1 MSIQNNQNEPININQ
16 ISEKNVNIKQENNH
30 IDNEKGQYDNLAFNS
45 KLILDVNKIQPRKDS
60 ETPQIKFSIDLPN
73 APKQRLHE
81 YLNNDLLNALDNNLS
96 NPSTPLVNP
105 NNPLQQPQLNNINNI
120 PQISLNNDFNNIQF
134 QHNNINNNL
143 NTNNMFNQQLQMNL
157 LNQQNILNH
166 ISGNNKIQQQQHN
179 KEKGKKPFEIREG
192 DWTCFDCNNLN
203 FAFRTKCNRC
213 GLAKE
218 DSIKKYNM
226 KMLQNMYNNQQNI
239 INSNNGGMYFPSMK
253 K

>member
-1 MSIQNNQNEPININQ
+1 MSYQNNQKEPININQ
-16 ISEKNVNIKQENNH
+16 INEKIVNVKQEINH
-30 IDNEKGQYDNLAFNS
+30 PDNEKGQYENLAFNS
-45 KLILDVNKIQPRKDS
+45 KLILDVNEIQSRKDS

-105 NNPLQQPQLNNINNI
+105 NNPLQNPQLTNINNI
-120 PQISLNNDFNNIQF
+120 PQISLNDDSNKIQF
-134 QHNNINNNL
+134 QNTNINNNI
-143 NTNNMFNQQLQMNL
+143 NTNSMFNQQLQMNL
-157 LNQQNILNH
+157 LNHKNLLNH
-166 ISGNNKIQQQQHN
+166 ITGNNKIQQQHM

-192 DWTCFDCNNLN
+192 DWTCFYCNNLN

-239 INSNNGGMYFPSMK
+239 INSNNGGMYFPSMMK
-253 K
+253 

>member
-16 ISEKNVNIKQENNH
+16 ITEKNVNIKQDNNH

-81 YLNNDLLNALDNNLS
+81 YLNNDLINALDNNLS
-96 NPSTPLVNP
+96 NPSTPLLNNP
-105 NNPLQQPQLNNINNI
+105 NLPQNQINNNNMDNI
-120 PQISLNNDFNNIQF
+120 TQISLNDDFNHYQ
-134 QHNNINNNL
+134 NNN
-143 NTNNMFNQQLQMNL
+143 NMNNNYNIFNQQMKMNMI
-157 LNQQNILNH
+157 QNNMLNH
-166 ISGNNKIQQQQHN
+166 METNIQNNKNHN

-192 DWTCFDCNNLN
+192 DWTCFHCNNLN

-213 GLAKE
+213 GLPK
-218 DSIKKYNM
+218 DVSIKKYNM
-226 KMLQNMYNNQQNI
+226 KIIQNMYNNPQNI
-239 INSNNGGMYFPSMK
+239 INNNNGGMYFSSIMK
-253 K
+253 

>member
-1 MSIQNNQNEPININQ
+1 MSFQNNQNEPININQ
-16 ISEKNVNIKQENNH
+16 ISEKNENLKQEINH
-30 IDNEKGQYDNLAFNS
+30 TDNEKGQYENLKFNS
-45 KLILDVNKIQPRKDS
+45 KLILDVNEIQPRKDS
-60 ETPQIKFSIDLPN
+60 ESPQIKFSIDLPN

-105 NNPLQQPQLNNINNI
+105 NNSLQNPQLTNINNI
-120 PQISLNNDFNNIQF
+120 PQISLNDDSNKIQF
-134 QHNNINNNL
+134 QNTNINNNI

-157 LNQQNILNH
+157 LNHKNLLNH
-166 ISGNNKIQQQQHN
+166 ITGNNKIQQQHM

-192 DWTCFDCNNLN
+192 DWTCFYCNNLN

-239 INSNNGGMYFPSMK
+239 INSNNGGMYFPSMMK
-253 K
+253 

>member
-1 MSIQNNQNEPININQ
+1 MSYQNNQKEPININQ
-16 ISEKNVNIKQENNH
+16 INEKIVNVKQEINH
-30 IDNEKGQYDNLAFNS
+30 PDNEKGQYDNLAFNS
-45 KLILDVNKIQPRKDS
+45 KLILDVNEIQSRKDS

-105 NNPLQQPQLNNINNI
+105 NNPLQNPQLTNINNI
-120 PQISLNNDFNNIQF
+120 PQISLNDDSNKIQF
-134 QHNNINNNL
+134 QNTNINNNI

-157 LNQQNILNH
+157 LNHKNLLNH
-166 ISGNNKIQQQQHN
+166 ITGNNKIQQQHM

-192 DWTCFDCNNLN
+192 DWTCFYCNNLN

-239 INSNNGGMYFPSMK
+239 INSNNGGMYFPSMMK
-253 K
+253 

>member
-1 MSIQNNQNEPININQ
+1 MSYQNNQKEPININQ
-16 ISEKNVNIKQENNH
+16 INEKIVNVKQEINH
-30 IDNEKGQYDNLAFNS
+30 PDNEKGQYENLAFNS
-45 KLILDVNKIQPRKDS
+45 KLILDVNEIQSRKDS

-105 NNPLQQPQLNNINNI
+105 NNPLQNPQLTNINNI
-120 PQISLNNDFNNIQF
+120 PQISLNDDSNKIQF
-134 QHNNINNNL
+134 QNTNINNNI

-157 LNQQNILNH
+157 LNHKNLLNH
-166 ISGNNKIQQQQHN
+166 ITGNNKIQQQHM

-192 DWTCFDCNNLN
+192 DWTCFYCNNLN

>member
-1 MSIQNNQNEPININQ
+1 MSYQNNQKEPININQ
-16 ISEKNVNIKQENNH
+16 INEKIVNVKQEINH
-30 IDNEKGQYDNLAFNS
+30 PDNEKGQYENLAFNS
-45 KLILDVNKIQPRKDS
+45 KLILDVNEIQSRKDS

-105 NNPLQQPQLNNINNI
+105 NNPLQNPQLTNINNI
-120 PQISLNNDFNNIQF
+120 PQISLNDDSNKIQF
-134 QHNNINNNL
+134 QNTNINNNI

-157 LNQQNILNH
+157 LNHKNLLNH
-166 ISGNNKIQQQQHN
+166 ITGNNKIQQQHM

-192 DWTCFDCNNLN
+192 DWTCFYCNNLN

-239 INSNNGGMYFPSMK
+239 INSNNGGMYFPSMMK
-253 K
+253 

>member
-1 MSIQNNQNEPININQ
+1 MSYQNNQKEPININQ
-16 ISEKNVNIKQENNH
+16 INKKIVNVKQEINH
-30 IDNEKGQYDNLAFNS
+30 PDNEKGQYENLAFNS
-45 KLILDVNKIQPRKDS
+45 KLILDVNEIQSRKDS

-105 NNPLQQPQLNNINNI
+105 NNPLQNPQLTNINNI
-120 PQISLNNDFNNIQF
+120 PQISLNDDSNKIQF
-134 QHNNINNNL
+134 QNTNINNNI

-157 LNQQNILNH
+157 LNHKNLLNH
-166 ISGNNKIQQQQHN
+166 ITGNNKIQQQHM

-192 DWTCFDCNNLN
+192 DWTCFYCNNLN

>member
-1 MSIQNNQNEPININQ
+1 MSYQNNQKEPININQ
-16 ISEKNVNIKQENNH
+16 INEKIVNVKQEINH
-30 IDNEKGQYDNLAFNS
+30 PDNEKGQYENLAFNS
-45 KLILDVNKIQPRKDS
+45 KLILDVNEIQPRKDS
-60 ETPQIKFSIDLPN
+60 ESPQIKFSIDLPN

-105 NNPLQQPQLNNINNI
+105 NNPLQNPQLTNINNI
-120 PQISLNNDFNNIQF
+120 PQISLNDDSNKIQF
-134 QHNNINNNL
+134 QNTNINNNI

-157 LNQQNILNH
+157 LNHKNLLNH
-166 ISGNNKIQQQQHN
+166 ITGNNKIQQQHM

-192 DWTCFDCNNLN
+192 DWTCFYCNNLN

-239 INSNNGGMYFPSMK
+239 INSNNGGMYFPSMMK
-253 K
+253 

>member
-1 MSIQNNQNEPININQ
+1 MSYQNNQKEPININQ
-16 ISEKNVNIKQENNH
+16 INEKIVNVKQEINH
-30 IDNEKGQYDNLAFNS
+30 PDNEKGQYENLAFNS
-45 KLILDVNKIQPRKDS
+45 KLILDVNEIQSRKDS

-105 NNPLQQPQLNNINNI
+105 NNPLQNPQLTNINNI
-120 PQISLNNDFNNIQF
+120 PQISLNDDSNKIQF
-134 QHNNINNNL
+134 QNTNINKNI

-157 LNQQNILNH
+157 LNHKNLLNH
-166 ISGNNKIQQQQHN
+166 ITGNNKIQQQHM

-192 DWTCFDCNNLN
+192 DWTCFYCNNLN

-239 INSNNGGMYFPSMK
+239 INSNNGGMYFPSMMK
-253 K
+253 

>member
-1 MSIQNNQNEPININQ
+1 MSFQNNQNEPININQ
-16 ISEKNVNIKQENNH
+16 ISEKNENLKQEINH
-30 IDNEKGQYDNLAFNS
+30 TDNEKGQYENLKFNS
-45 KLILDVNKIQPRKDS
+45 KLILDVNEIQSRKDS

-81 YLNNDLLNALDNNLS
+81 YLNNDLLNALDNNMS
-96 NPSTPLVNP
+96 NPSTPLLNQ
-105 NNPLQQPQLNNINNI
+105 NNPLQNPQLNNINNI
-120 PQISLNNDFNNIQF
+120 PQISLNDDSNKIQF
-134 QHNNINNNL
+134 QNTNINNNI

-157 LNQQNILNH
+157 LNHKNLLNH
-166 ISGNNKIQQQQHN
+166 ITGNNKIQQQHM

-192 DWTCFDCNNLN
+192 DWTCFYCNNLN

-239 INSNNGGMYFPSMK
+239 INSNNGGMYFPSMMK
-253 K
+253 

>member
-1 MSIQNNQNEPININQ
+1 MSYQNNQKEPININQ
-16 ISEKNVNIKQENNH
+16 INEKIVNVKQEINH
-30 IDNEKGQYDNLAFNS
+30 PDNEKGQYENLAFNS
-45 KLILDVNKIQPRKDS
+45 KLILDVNEIQSRKDS

-105 NNPLQQPQLNNINNI
+105 NNPLQNPQLTNINNI
-120 PQISLNNDFNNIQF
+120 PQISLNDDSNKIQF
-134 QHNNINNNL
+134 QNTNINNNI

-157 LNQQNILNH
+157 LNHKNLLNH
-166 ISGNNKIQQQQHN
+166 ITGNNKIQQQHM

-239 INSNNGGMYFPSMK
+239 INSNNGGMYFPSMMK
-253 K
+253 